1 MSQSKMAYKSYQEK
15 FSGPRWEALVKRGA
29 KKQRLLLASTGA
41 KNPNYP
47 DTIYIDSLIGP
58 GTVRAKGR
66 VKGWRRGVCTH
77 SSRVNTRLAHPI
89 KFGIGCAENGREW
102 TQ

>member
-1 MSQSKMAYKSYQEK
+1 MNYQKK

-58 GTVRAKGR
+58 ETVRAKGR
-66 VKGWRRGVCTH
+66 VKVEGGRVACTA
-77 SSRVNTRLAHPI
+77 V
-89 KFGIGCAENGREW
+89 E
-102 TQ
+102 